1 MWNAPAAFTTLP
13 KGSAEIAFKQ
23 SLRLIRLALCGKLPD
38 LGGDAQPSGEFMS
51 DTPESP
57 ELQGKPPRQP
67 IIMLPLVIIVLGGLM
82 LAIEAVQSFFLN
94 EQAQTFLASWFGFP
108 SIGLIATGEIP
119 GGFWSLLWTPLT
131 YDFLHAG
138 WEHVLGNVVW
148 LVVFGTPV
156 ARRYGAWRTLVIFFA
171 SSIIGALA
179 FGITEVGTIAILIGA
194 SGGIAGVTGAAMR
207 FIFQPV
213 IVGRH
218 PETGEPVALGRK
230 MATVPELLR
239 SPPAR
244 IFILVWVVLNCLVP
258 LLPLF
263 LGEDVQIA
271 WQAHLGGFFTGLFLV
286 PFFEP
291 GHGKPEPAVVDG

>member
-1 MWNAPAAFTTLP
+1 
-13 KGSAEIAFKQ
+13 
-23 SLRLIRLALCGKLPD
+23 
-38 LGGDAQPSGEFMS
+38 MS
-51 DTPESP
+51 DMPEGP
-57 ELQGKPPRQP
+57 EIQGKPPRQP
-67 IIMLPLVIIVLGGLM
+67 IITLPLVIIVLAGAM

-94 EQAQTFLASWFGFP
+94 EEARLTLDLWFGFLP
-108 SIGLIATGEIP
+108 VRAFAGDQIP
-119 GGFWSLLWTPLT
+119 GGLWPLIWTPLT

-156 ARRYGAWRTLVIFFA
+156 ARRYGTWRTLVIFFV

-179 FGITEVGTIAILIGA
+179 FAITELGQVAYLIGA

-213 IVGRH
+213 IVARH

-258 LLPLF
+258 LVPLF

-291 GHGKPEPAVVDG
+291 GHGKSEPAVADS

>member
-1 MWNAPAAFTTLP
+1 
-13 KGSAEIAFKQ
+13 
-23 SLRLIRLALCGKLPD
+23 
-38 LGGDAQPSGEFMS
+38 MS
-51 DTPESP
+51 DTPEGP
-57 ELQGKPPRQP
+57 EIQGKPPRQP
-67 IIMLPLVIIVLGGLM
+67 IIMLPLVIIVLVGLM
-82 LAIEAVQSFFLN
+82 LAIQAVQSFFLN
-94 EQAQTFLASWFGFP
+94 EQARLTLDLWFGFLP
-108 SIGLIATGEIP
+108 VRAFAADQIP
-119 GGFWSLLWTPLT
+119 GGFWPLIWTPLT

-156 ARRYGAWRTLVIFFA
+156 ARRYGTWRTLVIFFVA
-171 SSIIGALA
+171 SIIGALA
-179 FGITEVGTIAILIGA
+179 FAITEVGQIAYLIGA

-291 GHGKPEPAVVDG
+291 GHGKPETAVVDG

>member
-1 MWNAPAAFTTLP
+1 MQDDQKSQEIPAP
-13 KGSAEIAFKQ
+13 KRRE
-23 SLRLIRLALCGKLPD
+23 
-38 LGGDAQPSGEFMS
+38 
-51 DTPESP
+51 
-57 ELQGKPPRQP
+57 P
-67 IIMLPLVIIVLGGLM
+67 IFMLPAVITVLGLLM
-82 LAIEAVQSFFLN
+82 LAIQAVSAFVLN
-94 EQAQTFLASWFGFP
+94 ESQQDALILWLGFVPLRLLAPDQF
-108 SIGLIATGEIP
+108 P
-119 GGFWSLLWTPLT
+119 GGVLPLFWTPLT
-131 YDFLHAG
+131 YGFVHGG
-138 WEHVLGNVVW
+138 WEHVIGNVAW
-148 LVVFGTPV
+148 LVIFGTPV

>member
-1 MWNAPAAFTTLP
+1 
-13 KGSAEIAFKQ
+13 
-23 SLRLIRLALCGKLPD
+23 
-38 LGGDAQPSGEFMS
+38 MS
-51 DTPESP
+51 ETPESP
-57 ELQGKPPRQP
+57 EIPGKPQRQP
-67 IIMLPLVIIVLGGLM
+67 VFMLPLAITVLAVIM
-82 LAIEAVQSFFLN
+82 LLIQAVQSLFLN
-94 EQAQTFLASWFGFP
+94 DEAQLTLDLWFGFLP
-108 SIGLIATGEIP
+108 IRVLVGGQIP
-119 GGFWSLLWTPLT
+119 GGWLPLVWTPLT

-156 ARRYGAWRTLVIFFA
+156 ARRYGTLRTLVVFFVA
-171 SSIIGALA
+171 SIVGAVA
-179 FGITEVGTIAILIGA
+179 FGITEFGSVAYLIGA
-194 SGGIAGVTGAAMR
+194 SGGIAGLTGAAMR

-230 MATVPELLR
+230 MATIPEMLR

-244 IFILVWVVLNCLVP
+244 LFTIVWIVLNCLVP

-263 LGEDVQIA
+263 IGQDVEIA
-271 WQAHLGGFFTGLFLV
+271 WQAHLGGFFTGLLLV

-291 GHGKPEPAVVDG
+291 GSSHGKAVPVLHG